1 MKIPL
6 LLWESILAQRE
17 SIFFYY
23 LMTSADFNSY
33 SGVAWAISTRPD
45 QINMI
50 TSWDSANSH
59 CSDKEKTPSI
69 ISYEDNGKIQ
79 WGYSVSDKKSSI
91 EWSKLCLLEGDDIP
105 TDLSHSTQLQA
116 ARATLKQQRKNVVDV
131 ISDYLRQL
139 WKHSIINIRRAI
151 GGQLVDL
158 CRFKVVATIPA
169 IWPVYAQMRMHEAI
183 EKAGILSTRKAG
195 QTILEFLPEPEAA
208 ALATLKGISTYNQAN
223 MEVRASCITVKFRQL
238 TKGLRLATIL
248 LFATLVEVLW

>member
-1 MKIPL
+1 
-6 LLWESILAQRE
+6 
-17 SIFFYY
+17 
-23 LMTSADFNSY
+23 
-33 SGVAWAISTRPD
+33 
-45 QINMI
+45 MI
-50 TSWDSANSH
+50 TSWDSAKYH

-69 ISYEDNGKIQ
+69 ISYEENGKIL

-105 TDLSHSTQLQA
+105 NDVSHSTQLQA
-116 ARATLKQQRKNVVDV
+116 AQAALKKQKKSVVDV

-139 WKHSIINIRRAI
+139 WKHAIINIRRAI

-169 IWPVYAQMRMHEAI
+169 IWPIYAQMRMHEAI
-183 EKAGILSTRKAG
+183 EKAGILSTRNAG

-223 MEVRASCITVKFRQL
+223 MEVRASYIP
-238 TKGLRLATIL
+238 
-248 LFATLVEVLW
+248 LVSY